1 MAKKL
6 VKFPNQCQQMK
17 FCNKQNASKICK
29 TLILRKNVIIEKE
42 SKRGSS
48 FITVCDE
55 KAQKFVWPTIYSSAK
70 IFCMFCY
77 P

>member
-42 SKRGSS
+42 RKRGSS
-48 FITVCDE
+48 FILRLS
-55 KAQKFVWPTIYSSAK
+55 KLLRNTILEVRAS
-70 IFCMFCY
+70 
-77 P
+77 